1 MSEARGEHPDPTSGP
16 SEYRT
21 REGGGQETALP
32 PGIASGAAEGDG
44 YDDEPQPRGPGL
56 IRGLLATI
64 LASFKTRLDLAAVEA
79 EIYLVYVAQLL
90 LWGFAAVACALLAV
104 VFALTAV
111 VIAVWQT
118 HRMAGLVG
126 SMVVLLILAVIC
138 GFIGARIFRARP
150 PLLAGTLAQFEHDQR
165 RVGGSEE
172 GEP

>member
-1 MSEARGEHPDPTSGP
+1 MSDHVAP
-16 SEYRT
+16 
-21 REGGGQETALP
+21 
-32 PGIASGAAEGDG
+32 AAEEADA
-44 YDDEPQPRGPGL
+44 EAAAAPRGPGL
-56 IRGLLATI
+56 IRGLLAT
-64 LASFKTRLDLAAVEA
+64 LLDSFKTRLDLAAVES

-90 LWGFAAVACALLAV
+90 LWGFAAVACALLAI

-111 VIAVWQT
+111 IIAVWQT

-165 RVGGSEE
+165 RVSGSTGEE
-172 GEP
+172 S